1 MPDAPPRPEPFT
13 PQTAPAALEDLRARL
28 RATRWPDAPEDAGWS
43 LGTDLAY
50 LRELVAYWAD
60 GFDWPAQEAALAR
73 LPRFRVPLG
82 GLGIHFV
89 HVRAAAPAG
98 PVLPLVL
105 SHGWPDSF
113 WRYTKV
119 IPLLTDPGAHGADP
133 ADAFDV
139 VVPDMPGYGYSD
151 RPTGPPLDAIA
162 VAGLWAELMGVL
174 GYARFGAAGGDIGSH
189 VSRYLAL
196 DHPDRV
202 VAVHRTDAGVPVFTG
217 DPADL
222 APEERAW
229 LEGAAA
235 WGATEGAYAAMH
247 RTKPQTAAVGL
258 TDSPAGLAAWIVEK
272 LRAWSDCDGDVE
284 RRFTKD
290 EILTNV
296 TLYWLTGTIGSSM
309 RMYRANAAIPPAQHA
324 RRVEVPSGFSLF
336 PGDIVR
342 PPRAWLRA
350 HGERRAR
357 DRARARRAL
366 RAVRG
371 ARALRGGAARVLPPL
386 PGGGDGLRAPP
397 RGARPAGLAH
407 VGPAAGGDHLHHG
420 TPASH
425 ARLAWGYPSQRYA
438 FRSPAGRRG

>member
-13 PQTAPAALEDLRARL
+13 QQTAPAALADLRARL

-50 LRELVAYWAD
+50 LRDLVGYWAD

-73 LPRFRVPLG
+73 LSRFRVPLG

-89 HVRAAAPAG
+89 HVRAAIPARSAAAALSAMDQ
-98 PVLPLVL
+98 PRALPLVL
-105 SHGWPDSF
+105 CHGWPDSF
-113 WRYTKV
+113 WRYSKV

-151 RPTGPPLDAIA
+151 HPTGPPLSSID
-162 VAGLWAELMGVL
+162 VAGLWAELMTVL
-174 GYARFGAAGGDIGSH
+174 GYPRFGAAGGDIGSH
-189 VSRYLAL
+189 VSRYLGL
-196 DHPDRV
+196 DHPGRV
-202 VAVHRTDAGVPVFTG
+202 VAVHRTDAGLPLFTG

-235 WGATEGAYAAMH
+235 WGATEGAYAALH
-247 RTKPQTAAVGL
+247 RTKPQTAAFGL
-258 TDSPAGLAAWIVEK
+258 TDSPAGLASWIVEK

-284 RRFTKD
+284 RSFTKD
-290 EILTNV
+290 EILTNI

-342 PPRAWLRA
+342 PPRAWL
-350 HGERRAR
+350 ERTANVVRVTEPAR
-357 DRARARRAL
+357 GGHFAAFEEPELYAQEL
-366 RAVRG
+366 RAFFRPY
-371 ARALRGGAARVLPPL
+371 RV
-386 PGGGDGLRAPP
+386 A
-397 RGARPAGLAH
+397 
-407 VGPAAGGDHLHHG
+407 
-420 TPASH
+420 
-425 ARLAWGYPSQRYA
+425 
-438 FRSPAGRRG
+438 